1 MTTTSAYLR
10 RVSSKLV
17 DGLISNPARIK
28 KVLFPSSSETVVDDD
43 VLITIG
49 EGFEYIDQM
58 LEPHSFIVA
67 GGTKIGDIA
76 VGDGPAR
83 GFRSDEVRKVAARL
97 TLVSVDDLRKLLGQT
112 PLPPQAPSISEL
124 TASYATLRE
133 FVIET
138 AKAEAG
144 LIVYAG

>member
-1 MTTTSAYLR
+1 M
-10 RVSSKLV
+10 
-17 DGLISNPARIK
+17 I
-28 KVLFPSSSETVVDDD
+28 DDE

-49 EGFEYIDQM
+49 EGFEYIDRM
-58 LEPHSFIVA
+58 LEPHSFICA
-67 GGTKIGDIA
+67 GGTKIGDID
-76 VGDGPAR
+76 VGAGPAR

-97 TLVSVDDLRKLLGQT
+97 TLVSVDDLRKLLNQT
-112 PLPPQAPSISEL
+112 ALPPQAPSINEISE
-124 TASYATLRE
+124 SYANLRE